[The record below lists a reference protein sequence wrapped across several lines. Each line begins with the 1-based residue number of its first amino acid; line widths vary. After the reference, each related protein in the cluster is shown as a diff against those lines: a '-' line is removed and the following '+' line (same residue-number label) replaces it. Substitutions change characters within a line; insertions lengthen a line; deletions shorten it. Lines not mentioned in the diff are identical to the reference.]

1 MEKQEVLAMQ
11 PGRELNVEV
20 SEKIMGHITIK
31 DKIFGYTERLI
42 DPEDGSS
49 IWYPVKPYSEN
60 ISVAKLVV
68 EKMIEMGYEDA
79 IHWADFGEG
88 KYTKAEAI
96 CKAALL
102 AVLEKLNLK
111 ETSDK
116 ILRQVL
122 GDEEKRN
129 I

>member
-1 MEKQEVLAMQ
+1 MTKEEILAMQ
-11 PGRELNVEV
+11 PGNDLNKEV
-20 SEKIMGHITIK
+20 SEKIMGHITTT
-31 DKIFGYTERLI
+31 DKIFGDTERLA

-49 IWYPVKPYSEN
+49 IWAPVKPYSED

-68 EKMIEMGYEDA
+68 NKMIEMGYEDA
-79 IHWADFGEG
+79 IHWMDFGEG

-102 AVLEKLNLK
+102 AVLEKSSLK
-111 ETSDK
+111 ETSDR
-116 ILRQVL
+116 ILRQAL
-122 GDEEKRN
+122 GDDEKGN